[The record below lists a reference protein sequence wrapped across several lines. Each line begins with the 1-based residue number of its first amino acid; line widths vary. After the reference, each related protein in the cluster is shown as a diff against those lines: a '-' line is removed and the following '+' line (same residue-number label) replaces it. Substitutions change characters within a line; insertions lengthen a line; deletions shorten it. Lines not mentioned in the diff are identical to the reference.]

1 MDMNAK
7 KPQIG
12 APKNILVPVI
22 LLHLRDINAYGYELM
37 EKLTT
42 FGLDS
47 VDRGNFYRILRQL
60 EKDEL
65 VTSEWNT
72 DENGPAKRIYAITEE
87 GLKYLDLWAGSFGEF
102 QQLLTNFFKLY
113 NPFLFGMPTP
123 KDKDEADNN
132 DD

>member
-1 MDMNAK
+1 MDMNTK

-22 LLHLRDINAYGYELM
+22 LLHLRDLNAYGYELM

-42 FGLDS
+42 FGINS

-72 DENGPAKRIYAITEE
+72 DENGPAKRIYAITED

-113 NPFLFGMPTP
+113 NPFLFGMPTL
-123 KDKDEADNN
+123 KEQDKADNN

>member
-1 MDMNAK
+1 MNSK
-7 KPQIG
+7 KPQIS

-42 FGLDS
+42 FGIDS

-87 GLKYLDLWAGSFGEF
+87 GLSYLDLWAGSFDEY
-102 QQLLTNFFKLY
+102 QKLLTNFFKLY
-113 NPFLFGMPTP
+113 NPFLFASTP
-123 KDKDEADNN
+123 ANKKTDEADDIN
-132 DD
+132 D